1 MKAISS
7 KTLCLLLALLLFGGL
22 GLFGGA
28 TTASAA
34 EKIKIALV
42 IPSTIDDMAWSQAM
56 YEGLKRIEDKEGK
69 DKVEISV
76 SERLGNPVDA
86 AAAIRQYAT
95 QGYNII
101 IAHGTQY
108 QSLLN
113 DIAPDFPNTTFA
125 YGTGFSAAHPNI
137 FAYDPH
143 AQEGSFLMGVVAGL
157 TSKSGIIG
165 LVGPV
170 EAGDAIK
177 FNRGF
182 EQGVLA
188 VNPKAQVRIAYTG
201 SFNDLVGAG
210 EIARAHIKAGADVLS
225 GSSQQAVGAIKA
237 ASETPGVLFMGSD
250 LNPKAI
256 APKTVLAAQV
266 YDFEKVVRDM
276 IDSRAKG
283 VLGGS
288 AIPLSL
294 ANGYEYLEFNLPIS
308 DEVKA
313 KVDEYTK
320 QIVDGSLKLDIRK

>member
-1 MKAISS
+1 MALTKIGTSFLAG
-7 KTLCLLLALLLFGGL
+7 LLLSLFCL
-22 GLFGGA
+22 SGA
-28 TTASAA
+28 DAASAA
-34 EKIKIALV
+34 EKTRIAMV

-56 YEGLKRIEDKEGK
+56 YEGLKRIEAKDGADKI
-69 DKVEISV
+69 EIAV

-86 AAAIRQYAT
+86 AAAIRQYAS

-113 DIAPDFPNTTFA
+113 DIAPDFPEISFA
-125 YGTGFSAAHPNI
+125 YGTGFAASHPNI

-143 AQEGSFLMGVVAGL
+143 AQEGSYLMGMVAGL
-157 TSKSGIIG
+157 MTKSNIIG

-170 EAGDAIK
+170 EAGDAVK

-182 EQGVLA
+182 EQGVKS

-210 EIARAHIKAGADVLS
+210 EVARAQIKAGADFIS

-237 ASETPGVLFMGSD
+237 AAETKGVYFMGSD

-256 APKTVLAAQV
+256 SPETVLVAQV
-266 YDFEKVVRDM
+266 YDFERVVREM
-276 IDSRAKG
+276 MDSRAKG
-283 VLGGS
+283 VLGGK
-288 AIPLSL
+288 AIPLSQ
-294 ANGYEYLEFNLPIS
+294 ANGYEYLEFNLPVPADVMQKVEAAKADIIS
-308 DEVKA
+308 GKLKIDVK
-313 KVDEYTK
+313 K
-320 QIVDGSLKLDIRK
+320 